1 MDLAVIIPVLNERE
15 ALPGLIDQ
23 IDAACS
29 GLGRQW
35 EILVV
40 DDGSTDGTFE
50 LMQELAVTN
59 ERLRAIGLRRNFG
72 KSSALAVG
80 FDATDAD
87 VVITIDGDGQ
97 DDPADIPLL
106 LEKIDEGVDLV
117 SGWKKDRQD
126 PASRRIASKFFNWFT
141 AKVTGV
147 DMHDMNCGFKA
158 YRGECARSIDV
169 YGEMHRFMPALAVQ
183 QGWSVAEV
191 PVNHRAREHG
201 KSRFG
206 LERYGRGALDLVTVA
221 FMGRYQFRPL
231 HFFGGTGF
239 AMTSLGVLICIY
251 LTIVKISGSPIG
263 ERPLLFLGVLLIVVG
278 VQLLTLGLLGQM
290 LVITRRE
297 VAGPAL
303 ERDRIDRIVQRSPE
317 AVRRESGSEQPARAS
332 NLQE

>member
-1 MDLAVIIPVLNERE
+1 MDLAVIIPALNERE
-15 ALPGLIDQ
+15 ALPGLIAE
-23 IDAACS
+23 IDSACEK
-29 GLGRQW
+29 LGRRW
-35 EILVV
+35 EVLVI
-40 DDGSTDGTFE
+40 DDGSTDHTFE
-50 LMQELAVTN
+50 MLEELALTN
-59 ERLRAIGLRRNFG
+59 HRLRAIRLRRNFG

-106 LEKIDEGVDLV
+106 LEKIDEGTDLV
-117 SGWKKDRQD
+117 SGWKRDRQD
-126 PASRRIASKFFNWFT
+126 PASRRLASKFFNTFA

-191 PVNHRAREHG
+191 AVNHRAREHG

-206 LERYGRGALDLVTVA
+206 LERYMRGALDLVTVA

-231 HFFGGTGF
+231 HFFGGTGVGF
-239 AMTSLGVLICIY
+239 TFLGVLICLY
-251 LTIVKISGSPIG
+251 LTIVKIGGSPIG

-303 ERDRIDRIVQRSPE
+303 ERGRVDRVLELVPAE
-317 AVRRESGSEQPARAS
+317 AVTPAEDRV
-332 NLQE
+332 